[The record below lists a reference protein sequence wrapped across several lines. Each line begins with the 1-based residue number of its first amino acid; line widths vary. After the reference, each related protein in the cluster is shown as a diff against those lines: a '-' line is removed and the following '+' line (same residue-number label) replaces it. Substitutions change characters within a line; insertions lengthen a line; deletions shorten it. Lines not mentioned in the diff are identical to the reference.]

1 MLRNQ
6 PLEHKIFY
14 LQKKFF
20 LTCFI
25 KTPKT
30 NISIQYGVPVPQR
43 SSITSLDVASL
54 PWMNVSG
61 YNFNI
66 MNTCHEFVASSM

>member
-14 LQKKFF
+14 LQKKFIKS
-20 LTCFI
+20 FI

-66 MNTCHEFVASSM
+66 MNT